1 MIIVS
6 GASKGIG
13 KYISENL
20 SSSKNYEILGLS
32 RTRIKSNFDTIE
44 CDITDFKSLKN
55 ISLKLKK
62 DNLKIEAIINVAGIA
77 SMNMAL
83 TTNHDTVKNIINTN
97 LLGTINMCQAFA
109 PNLIR
114 QRKGSIINFSTIAVP
129 LSIKGESIYAASK
142 SGVET
147 FSKVF
152 AREMSDFNIRVN
164 CIAPGPIKTDL
175 LKGISDKQ
183 INDIVKKQI
192 IPKRFDKSDILDLV
206 KFLISDNSS
215 SLSGQILNVGGV

>member
-192 IPKRFDKSDILDLV
+192 IPKRFDKSDILNLV